1 MPEGKVVFYSAEK
14 AETALGTGAVRLE
27 LGLESGPDGSGA
39 AVAVAPAASMQ
50 SASPWWFVTD
60 TKEASEANVA
70 EVLFKVTNVAGVD
83 PVALGSGIS
92 ALAAGLV
99 TEDVRSS
106 SVLVPVVV
114 NKCALAAGTVLK
126 RFAPPKPEKAR
137 DPKAITVAH
146 VAKRAKLSG

>member
-1 MPEGKVVFYSAEK
+1 M
-14 AETALGTGAVRLE
+14 
-27 LGLESGPDGSGA
+27 
-39 AVAVAPAASMQ
+39 
-50 SASPWWFVTD
+50 
-60 TKEASEANVA
+60 
-70 EVLFKVTNVAGVD
+70 
-83 PVALGSGIS
+83 ALGSGIS

-106 SVLVPVVV
+106 SVLVPVLV